1 MTWQGPEAARDC
13 SEGSPQGPGW
23 GSGLGP
29 WKQWRQPLGGPEQGP
44 RLRPRRLRQL
54 QGPQTQ
60 GGPSRQPA
68 LWLGGPGR
76 PVLGRAGGP
85 QAGGPAAG
93 AGEPQGLGWPSGP
106 VPPAAVFP
114 GAART
119 QSWAWAGG
127 RKRLAGLPGGQKHHG
142 SRARPCAP
150 GGGCSPL
157 QLLGSARL
165 GRGRLQAGQSTSP
178 DELWATGQ
186 HRPCSVTVGGGLEVA
201 CWGCGSRSSALGQ
214 AGFTSLAAGA

>member
-1 MTWQGPEAARDC
+1 MAPRVGPASMMWQGPETVRDC
-13 SEGSPQGPGW
+13 SEGSSQGPGW

-29 WKQWRQPLGGPEQGP
+29 WKQWGQPLGRPEQGP
-44 RLRPRRLRQL
+44 RLACPQLRPRSLRHLQGQL

-60 GGPSRQPA
+60 GGNLRPPD
-68 LWLGGPGR
+68 LWLGGPVR
-76 PVLGRAGGP
+76 PLLGRAGGS
-85 QAGGPAAG
+85 QAGRPAAG

-127 RKRLAGLPGGQKHHG
+127 RKRLAGLPAGQKQHG
-142 SRARPCAP
+142 GRAPPCAP

-165 GRGRLQAGQSTSP
+165 GRGRLGS
-178 DELWATGQ
+178 
-186 HRPCSVTVGGGLEVA
+186 
-201 CWGCGSRSSALGQ
+201 CGHLRVP
-214 AGFTSLAAGA
+214 AGAAEAGPQYQPGAWWGTVPSSL